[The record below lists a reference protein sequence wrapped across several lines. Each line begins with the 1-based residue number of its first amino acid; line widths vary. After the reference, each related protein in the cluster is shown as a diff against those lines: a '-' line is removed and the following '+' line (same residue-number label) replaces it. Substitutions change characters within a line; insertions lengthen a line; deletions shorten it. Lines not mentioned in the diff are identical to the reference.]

1 MSVNQKQLYKMLL
14 MQEKQ
19 LQNELNPT
27 EGTVTEIPEDFN
39 KIGWDLTVDML
50 EKLIVRLNKAREN
63 KGKRMTPQFY
73 RAIFNRVITANSDLD
88 KMEKDM
94 ELSSQTGI
102 DYALECQRLNQSI
115 FELNKQIAD
124 KAVQS

>member
-27 EGTVTEIPEDFN
+27 EASVTEIPEDFN
-39 KIGWDLTVDML
+39 KVGWDLTVEML
-50 EKLIVRLNKAREN
+50 EKLIVRLNTAREN

-73 RAIFNRVITANSDLD
+73 RAIFNRVVTANSDLD
-88 KMEKDM
+88 KMEKDI
-94 ELSSQTGI
+94 ELSTQTGI
-102 DYALECQRLNQSI
+102 DYSVECQRLNESI
-115 FELNKQIAD
+115 FQLNKQIAE
-124 KAVQS
+124 KSAE